1 MTVTCPDCEVEIKI
15 PQNANPG
22 QIIDCDNC
30 GAEIEIT
37 NLDPIKIK
45 LIEDEK

>member
-1 MTVTCPDCEVEIKI
+1 MTVICPDCEIEFEI
-15 PQNANPG
+15 PEDA
-22 QIIDCDNC
+22 QIGEILDCENC
-30 GAEIEIT
+30 GAEMEII